1 MCSTTVLACT
11 KAVTECCILRA
22 GLKNFQGVAIR
33 VICFISDCLINNQHK
48 FNTFF
53 VRLFDFMMA
62 NGRHQGIFIL
72 LPKSYHSA
80 DDENTFDFLAGKK
93 DGEKINN
100 FIN

>member
-1 MCSTTVLACT
+1 
-11 KAVTECCILRA
+11 
-22 GLKNFQGVAIR
+22 
-33 VICFISDCLINNQHK
+33 
-48 FNTFF
+48 
-53 VRLFDFMMA
+53 MMA